1 MKMFLMSAALL
12 GVAGV
17 GAAQAETIT
26 VEGVGKGTPNSMQM
40 PVSEDLVVIHNQV
53 EYDGFETTDPD
64 SPFASLTGPCFGA
77 ALVEAGTV
85 SGSGYCHY
93 SDADGDMALME
104 WTVTGMGEEGR
115 ITGDWMVRGGTG
127 KWAGASG
134 GGSFDAGG
142 EGAEYTNMVTGEVT
156 MP

>member
-1 MKMFLMSAALL
+1 MKMFVMSAALV
-12 GVAGV
+12 GAVGV
-17 GAAQAETIT
+17 GTAQAETIS

-40 PVSEDLVVIHNQV
+40 PVGEGMMVVHNQV

-64 SPFASLTGPCFGA
+64 SPFASLSGPCFGA
-77 ALVEAGTV
+77 ALVDVGAMQ
-85 SGSGYCHY
+85 GSGYCHY
-93 SDADGDMALME
+93 SDADGDMAVME

-127 KWAGASG
+127 KWAEAEG
-134 GGSFDAGG
+134 GGTFDAGG
-142 EGAEYTNMVTGEVT
+142 EGGDYTNMVTGEVT